1 MTAHAI
7 AADPT
12 VAVRYLGAL
21 PDYLRRRNVDPA
33 AIAALAGLA
42 ALDRDA
48 RVREREAAAWFQAAA
63 DHLGDD
69 ALGLHV
75 GEQIRPGHYGA
86 LGFAAMSCTTLGEAL
101 VCQQRYQALILDIA
115 PAAISDDGTRLT
127 LSWRPDSDASYRQLA
142 ECNFA
147 GMLCFIRWLTGRP
160 LQPLRVDLT
169 YSQPAET
176 GEHRRVLGPEL
187 RFGADAYRIVIPRDW
202 LSLPLL
208 QPDPAMRAQ
217 MQHRAEQ
224 QLAALQT
231 RDAAQDARDT
241 ELIDRARQL
250 IAARLSYAPVDLAWV
265 ATQLPTSVRT
275 LQRQLQAQGTSFT
288 QLVDAVRA
296 DLADRY
302 LADPSL
308 DLTDIAFL
316 LGYSE
321 HSAFTRAYRRWTG
334 HAPVTARRQAL
345 H

>member
-1 MTAHAI
+1 MTEHASKL
-7 AADPT
+7 PT
-12 VAVRYLGAL
+12 VAVRYLSAL
-21 PDYLRRRNVDPA
+21 PDYLRRRGSDPA
-33 AIAALAGLA
+33 MVPGLA
-42 ALDRDA
+42 ALLALDADA
-48 RVREREAAAWFQAAA
+48 RVNEREAAAWFQAAA
-63 DHLGDD
+63 DQNGDD

-86 LGFAAMSCTTLGEAL
+86 LGFAAMSCTTLGEAM

-115 PAAISDDGTRLT
+115 PAAISDDGERLT
-127 LSWRPDSDASYRQLA
+127 LSWKPDSDASYRQLA

-147 GMLCFIRWLTGRP
+147 GMLCFMRWLTGRP

-169 YSQPAET
+169 YPAPADT
-176 GEHRRVLGPEL
+176 REHARILGAEL
-187 RFGADAYRIVIPRDW
+187 RFAQDAYRIVIAREW
-202 LSLPLL
+202 LNLPLI

-224 QLAALQT
+224 QLAALSPPHEPGE
-231 RDAAQDARDT
+231 DLMA
-241 ELIDRARQL
+241 RARQL
-250 IAARLSYAPVDLAWV
+250 IAAKLSYAPVDLAWV
-265 ATQLPTSVRT
+265 AAQLPTSPRT
-275 LQRQLQAQGTSFT
+275 LQRQLQARGASFS

-296 DLADRY
+296 DLAERY
-302 LADPSL
+302 LADASL

-334 HAPVTARRQAL
+334 HAPITARRQVL